1 MIAYSLLIYHTAIDK
16 VKTNELRRWTMKAA
30 KRTSKPKGGVK
41 PTVAVKAK
49 AVARKA
55 PPKSQVRVVAVGSPE
70 GVVDPNAEA
79 CYLSDR
85 RGGVSTALDVA
96 TQRLWASCHYPTNL
110 TFNHYYDMYARNNVA
125 ARVIETF
132 PNYTWNT
139 IPIVQDAGGESSRF
153 SKKVADLLTMPFKWK
168 DGIKQDLLTT
178 MKQLDVLGGIGGEAL
193 LVFGFNDGGQL
204 HTKVVPK
211 RTNEIKW
218 VKILHNGQFKV
229 KTKDEN
235 KASPD
240 YGDVITYETKTFSAT
255 REINFVNNIADGVE
269 IHSTRCVHF
278 KETNGLPYGTS
289 RIQKCYNQLLDIVKV
304 SGASAEV
311 YWLGAFSGLAV
322 ETRENTALDED
333 SYTVM
338 KEEIEKYFAGLERS
352 LVFEGAESKLLY
364 PAIVSPQAHFDL
376 QISMVSIATEIPRRF
391 LTGAEAAKLASQQDS
406 INWMDRVSNR
416 RNGFVGPCVVSP
428 VVQRCVDAGVLSR
441 PKGGVIKVVWAQTQ
455 SLALND
461 RADAAKGTTEAIVEY
476 FTSGVS
482 KVMEFREYL
491 IGVCG
496 YGEEEATRLAE
507 KTDAKKYKP
516 PVTNT
521 PSTTPTKKA
530 TVPVKKKSSDKGDA
544 NTSIAASI
552 VAENQE
558 LKDTIQQ
565 LNRRMV
571 TIENKSRRKK

>member
-1 MIAYSLLIYHTAIDK
+1 MSSIKRIS
-16 VKTNELRRWTMKAA
+16 KA
-30 KRTSKPKGGVK
+30 KNSTRQK
-41 PTVAVKAK
+41 AVKK
-49 AVARKA
+49 I
-55 PPKSQVRVVAVGSPE
+55 PLKSQIRVTAAGSPV
-70 GVVDPNAEA
+70 GLIDPSAEA

-85 RGGVSTALDVA
+85 RGGVATALDIA

-110 TFNHYYDMYARNNVA
+110 SFNHYYDMYARNNVA

-139 IPIVQDAGGESSRF
+139 IPLVQDAGGEDSRF
-153 SKKVADLLTMPFKWK
+153 SKKAASLLSMPFKWK
-168 DGIKQDLLTT
+168 DGVKQDLLTT

-193 LVFGFNDGGQL
+193 LVFGFDDGGKL
-204 HTKVVPK
+204 KTKVHSK
-211 RTNEIKW
+211 KTNTIKW

-229 KTKDEN
+229 KTKEEN
-235 KASPD
+235 KTSED
-240 YGDVITYETKTFSAT
+240 YGDVLTYETKSFSSA

-278 KETNGLPYGTS
+278 KESNGLPYGTS

-322 ETRENTALDED
+322 ETRENTVLNEP
-333 SYTVM
+333 SYDAM

-352 LVFEGAESKLLY
+352 LVFEGAEAKLLY

-416 RNGFVGPCVVSP
+416 RNGFIGPCVVSP
-428 VVQRCVDAGVLSR
+428 VIQRCVDAGVLPQ
-441 PKGGVIKVVWAQTQ
+441 PKGGMIKVVWPQTQ

-461 RADAAKGTTEAIVEY
+461 RADAAKATTEAVVLY

-491 IGVCG
+491 TGVCG

-507 KTDAKKYKP
+507 RTNYKAYKV
-516 PVTNT
+516 PVTT
-521 PSTTPTKKA
+521 SSTASTTSTSS
-530 TVPVKKKSSDKGDA
+530 TKKSSDSAEDNA
-544 NTSIAASI
+544 SLAASI

-558 LKDTIQQ
+558 LNNTVSQ
-565 LNRRMV
+565 LERRIRDV
-571 TIENKSRRKK
+571 ENKSGRKQ